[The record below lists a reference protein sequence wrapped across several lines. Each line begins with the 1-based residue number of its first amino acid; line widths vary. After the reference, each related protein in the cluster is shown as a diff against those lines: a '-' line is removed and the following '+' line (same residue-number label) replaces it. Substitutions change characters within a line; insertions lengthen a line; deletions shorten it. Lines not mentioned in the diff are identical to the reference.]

1 MSRELVESIISNNML
16 EANDMVEAK
25 LAEIREK
32 KIYEM
37 KRMFAAKMYEGVGG
51 LTKAEIEARKK
62 AGYRKA
68 SEVLGDPRKGT
79 TLIPG
84 HKFEKV
90 GKVKSPKRK
99 SIFDIDMSK
108 EKKISEETLDEAGLG
123 DAAKIVH
130 SLSDKEKALFKAGKK
145 GSILSALRFRRAM
158 SQKQAQAAKEA
169 ETAQSKTV
177 DAPEEKK
184 DGVIRKAVKS
194 VVGSKLVSDL
204 ADIGSRHL

>member
-1 MSRELVESIISNNML
+1 ML

-37 KRMFAAKMYEGVGG
+37 KRMFAAKMDEVFGSKSVKQLRDMGYVKASDPVEKGG
-51 LTKAEIEARKK
+51 LGLSPYDVAQKKSKARK
-62 AGYRKA
+62 AQ
-68 SEVLGDPRKGT
+68 P
-79 TLIPG
+79 
-84 HKFEKV
+84 
-90 GKVKSPKRK
+90 PKRK

-184 DGVIRKAVKS
+184 DGVVRKAVKS

>member
-37 KRMFAAKMYEGVGG
+37 KRMFAAKMDEVFGSKSVKQLRDMGYVKASDPVEKGG
-51 LTKAEIEARKK
+51 LGLSPYDVAQKKSKARK
-62 AGYRKA
+62 AQ
-68 SEVLGDPRKGT
+68 P
-79 TLIPG
+79 
-84 HKFEKV
+84 
-90 GKVKSPKRK
+90 PKRK

-194 VVGSKLVSDL
+194 VVDSKLVSDL

>member
-1 MSRELVESIISNNML
+1 ML

-25 LAEIREK
+25 LAEIRER

-37 KRMFAAKMYEGVGG
+37 KRMFAAKMDEVFGSKSVKQLRDMGYVKASDPVEKGG
-51 LTKAEIEARKK
+51 LGLSPYDVAQKKSKARK
-62 AGYRKA
+62 AQ
-68 SEVLGDPRKGT
+68 P
-79 TLIPG
+79 
-84 HKFEKV
+84 
-90 GKVKSPKRK
+90 PKRK

-184 DGVIRKAVKS
+184 DGVVRKAVKS
-194 VVGSKLVSDL
+194 VVDSKLVSDL